1 VENDS
6 LNDVLR
12 DVDVDVDLPNL
23 DPHRYSSSAMQRRA
37 QKQQRSRMVTAAG
50 GVAALLAVSAA
61 IGWGVLDGSPENLKK
76 PNETMAEN
84 LSPAAGT
91 KHVPVVAQ
99 SQLSQL
105 EQMAALRQEIENRQE
120 ELALLLALEQQMQQT
135 ATLRKQLSQVQRRL
149 ASVPRVNE
157 TPGKLLILA
166 NRRSKN
172 LKLAD
177 SAREDYR
184 RIIDL
189 YPKSQAATEAK
200 IELASLDG

>member
-6 LNDVLR
+6 LNKLLR
-12 DVDVDVDLPNL
+12 DVDADFDLPDR

-37 QKQQRSRMVTAAG
+37 QKQRRSRMVTAAG
-50 GVAALLAVSAA
+50 GVSALLVVSAV
-61 IGWGVLDGSPENLKK
+61 IGWGVLDGSREDINN
-76 PNETMAEN
+76 PNETI
-84 LSPAAGT
+84 AGNELP
-91 KHVPVVAQ
+91 VAGANPEPVVAQ
-99 SQLSQL
+99 SQLSEQ
-105 EQMAALRQEIENRQE
+105 EQMATLRQEIENRQE

-149 ASVPRVNE
+149 ATVPRVNE

-172 LKLAD
+172 LELAD
-177 SAREDYR
+177 SAREDYQ

-189 YPKSQAATEAK
+189 YPKSQAALEAK

>member
-12 DVDVDVDLPNL
+12 DVDTDFDLPDR

-61 IGWGVLDGSPENLKK
+61 IGWGVLDGSREDLNN
-76 PNETMAEN
+76 PNETIAGNE
-84 LSPAAGT
+84 LPAAGANLG
-91 KHVPVVAQ
+91 PVVAQ
-99 SQLSQL
+99 SQLSEQ

-166 NRRSKN
+166 NRRSKS
-172 LKLAD
+172 LELAD
-177 SAREDYR
+177 SAREDYQ

-189 YPKSQAATEAK
+189 YPKSQAALEAK
-200 IELASLDG
+200 TKLASLDG

>member
-6 LNDVLR
+6 LNDLLR
-12 DVDVDVDLPNL
+12 NVDTDFDLPDL
-23 DPHRYSSSAMQRRA
+23 DPHRYGSSAMQHQARKLR
-37 QKQQRSRMVTAAG
+37 RSRLVTAAG
-50 GVAALLAVSAA
+50 GVVALLVVSAA

-135 ATLRKQLSQVQRRL
+135 ATLRNELSLVQRRL
-149 ASVPRVNE
+149 ASLPRVNE

-166 NRRSKN
+166 NRRSKH
-172 LKLAD
+172 LELAD
-177 SAREDYR
+177 SAREDYQ

-189 YPKSQAATEAK
+189 YPNSQAATEAK
-200 IELASLDG
+200 IVLASLDG

>member
-6 LNDVLR
+6 LNNLLH
-12 DVDVDVDLPNL
+12 DVDADFDLPDQ
-23 DPHRYSSSAMQRRA
+23 DPHRYSNSAMQHHAR
-37 QKQQRSRMVTAAG
+37 KQQRNRMVTVAG
-50 GVAALLAVSAA
+50 GVALLAVSAA
-61 IGWGVLDGSPENLKK
+61 IGWGVLDGSRENLNS
-76 PNETMAEN
+76 PNETI
-84 LSPAAGT
+84 AGNDLPSVGT
-91 KHVPVVAQ
+91 TPDQIVAQ
-99 SQLSQL
+99 SQLSEQ
-105 EQMAALRQEIENRQE
+105 EQMAVLRQEIENRQE

-135 ATLRKQLSQVQRRL
+135 ATLQKQLSQVRSRL

-172 LKLAD
+172 LQLAD
-177 SAREDYR
+177 SAREDYQ
-184 RIIDL
+184 RIINL